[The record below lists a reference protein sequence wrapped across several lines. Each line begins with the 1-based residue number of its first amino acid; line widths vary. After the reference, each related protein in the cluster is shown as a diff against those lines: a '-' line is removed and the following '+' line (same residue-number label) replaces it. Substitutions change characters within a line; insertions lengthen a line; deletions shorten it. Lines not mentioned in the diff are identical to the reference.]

1 MPEQPNRA
9 QSHGDTDHFAEME
22 RIVTESIGSGR
33 PVPRT
38 SETVTGH
45 RREAHDPRDYPRR
58 DTSWRDPQVRTT
70 VRAGLTP
77 QPMPN
82 QLADLEALLRME
94 NPASR
99 ADATAPQYAG
109 MTPQQASNIETGSQ
123 MSGQYRGNAVGNEH
137 LPDDEVT
144 LPMHAVLK
152 NGQPRAAAMDDRAA
166 AVDPRMAQYAQPS
179 GQPDAFNAYGRDPYA
194 SHDPHAAHDPAG
206 ALNTTHYAEYAQA
219 EAAYY
224 EDEALGQ
231 AQSHAQNPAY
241 YAPQY
246 EDDEDDYYA
255 RQAVQPQRRS
265 SRSPL
270 LMGGAIAAAVL
281 VLGGG
286 GFFAWRSF
294 SHAESTSSGIP
305 LIRADGKPVKEL
317 VPATQPTQVASGPN
331 LDVARDG
338 QDKLVTQT
346 EDPVDKIPVK
356 PVRVVGTQTAT
367 LAPVQRVHSV
377 IVRPDGTFVSPETTA
392 SATPAPQPAPAST
405 PAPTPA
411 PATAQVP
418 DTLKPLPPLSAPT
431 QIATAPVAAPS
442 TKPAQPI
449 AVTKPVPVA
458 PVPAA
463 PPVAQQRQVKPE
475 PAAPLALAPTP
486 GQQPPTVRVA
496 NAPQATAP
504 AQRTATV
511 EGASGEYMVQISSA
525 RSDAEARH
533 ALQAAVQKYA
543 ALGIHGG
550 DVQPADL
557 GARGMYY
564 RARLNGGSREQ
575 AAQLC
580 QQIKAQGGDCVVAK
594 R

>member
-9 QSHGDTDHFAEME
+9 QTHGDTDHFAEME

-33 PVPRT
+33 PAQRT
-38 SETVTGH
+38 SEPVTGQ
-45 RREAHDPRDYPRR
+45 RREAHDARDYPRR
-58 DTSWRDPQVRTT
+58 DTSWRDPQARTT

-109 MTPQQASNIETGSQ
+109 MTPPQTSNIETGSH
-123 MSGQYRGNAVGNEH
+123 MSGQYRGQAAGNEH

-152 NGQPRAAAMDDRAA
+152 NGQPRAAAMDSRAA

-179 GQPDAFNAYGRDPYA
+179 SQPDAFNAYGRDPYA
-194 SHDPHAAHDPAG
+194 AHDPHAAHDPAG

-246 EDDEDDYYA
+246 EDDDDDYYA
-255 RQAVQPQRRS
+255 HQAVQPQRRS
-265 SRSPL
+265 SGSPL

-294 SHAESTSSGIP
+294 SHAESSSSGIP
-305 LIRADGKPVKEL
+305 LIRADNKPVKEL
-317 VPATQPTQVASGPN
+317 VPASQPTQVASGPN

-356 PVRVVGTQTAT
+356 PVRVVGSQSGT

-377 IVRPDGTFVSPETTA
+377 VVRPDGTFVSPETTA
-392 SATPAPQPAPAST
+392 SATPAAQPAPVPT

-411 PATAQVP
+411 PAPTAQVP

-475 PAAPLALAPTP
+475 PAAPLALGPTP
-486 GQQPPTVRVA
+486 GQQPVRVA
-496 NAPQATAP
+496 NAPQATQPSAS
-504 AQRTATV
+504 V
-511 EGASGEYMVQISSA
+511 EGAAGEYMVQISSS
-525 RSDAEARH
+525 RSDAEAHH

-543 ALGIHGG
+543 ALGVRGG
-550 DVQPADL
+550 DVRPADL

-580 QQIKAQGGDCVVAK
+580 QQIKSQGGDCMVTH

>member
-9 QSHGDTDHFAEME
+9 QYQGDADHFAEME

-33 PVPRT
+33 PAPRMQ
-38 SETVTGH
+38 EPVTGQ

-82 QLADLEALLRME
+82 QLADLEALLRSE
-94 NPASR
+94 NPAPRS
-99 ADATAPQYAG
+99 DAAAPQYAG
-109 MTPQQASNIETGSQ
+109 MTPPQAPNIETGSH
-123 MSGQYRGNAVGNEH
+123 MSGQYRGNAMGNEH

-152 NGQPRAAAMDDRAA
+152 NGQPRAAAT
-166 AVDPRMAQYAQPS
+166 DPRMAAEH
-179 GQPDAFNAYGRDPYA
+179 DAFNAYGRDPYA
-194 SHDPHAAHDPAG
+194 VQDPHAAYDPAG

-231 AQSHAQNPAY
+231 AQAHAQNAAY

-246 EDDEDDYYA
+246 EDDEYDDYA
-255 RQAVQPQRRS
+255 RQAAQPQRRS
-265 SRSPL
+265 SGSPL
-270 LMGGAIAAAVL
+270 LTFGAIAVAVL

-286 GFFAWRSF
+286 GVFAWRAF
-294 SHAESTSSGIP
+294 SHAESSSSGVP
-305 LIRADGKPVKEL
+305 LIRADNKPVKEL
-317 VPATQPTQVASGPN
+317 VPASQPTQVASGPN

-392 SATPAPQPAPAST
+392 SATPAAQPAPAPA

-411 PATAQVP
+411 PAANAQVP
-418 DTLKPLPPLSAPT
+418 DSLKPLPPLSAPT
-431 QIATAPVAAPS
+431 QIATAPVAAPVN
-442 TKPAQPI
+442 KPAQPI
-449 AVTKPVPVA
+449 AVTKPIPVA

-463 PPVAQQRQVKPE
+463 PPVAQQRPAKPE
-475 PAAPLALAPTP
+475 QAAPLALAPTP
-486 GQQPPTVRVA
+486 GQQPVRMA

-504 AQRTATV
+504 AQRPATV
-511 EGASGEYMVQISSA
+511 EGASGEFMVQISSA

-543 ALGIHGG
+543 SLGIHGG